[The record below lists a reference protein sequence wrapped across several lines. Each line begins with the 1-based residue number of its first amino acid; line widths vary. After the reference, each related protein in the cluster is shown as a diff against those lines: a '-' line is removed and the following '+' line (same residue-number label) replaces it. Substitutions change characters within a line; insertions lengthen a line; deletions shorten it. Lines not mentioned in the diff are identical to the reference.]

1 MNTTHPRRT
10 RSILYLVILVILA
23 AGFLGAGLGAN
34 KFNQSSRDYKA
45 LSTFSAL
52 CIILF
57 IIYVIPFLFYA
68 VKDWLLKATEPLI
81 PPPSPVDTE
90 THSVDIRFSISPSSK
105 FLRLLNNVGTLSWN
119 NSSKVIKL
127 TSGSGEN
134 VTTVFEVP
142 YPQVEKLEASLSL
155 VIIQVNGKSY
165 RCVSARVARGGFR
178 GWYGNSAGPAI
189 GIAAGTYIFSQA
201 GIPELAGCLKSEG
214 VSVVYTNLKHSI
226 ELGFVWSFAVLFLGS
241 VILTVFLGS

>member
-1 MNTTHPRRT
+1 MNNTHPRRI
-10 RSILYLVILVILA
+10 RSILYLVILVVLSA
-23 AGFLGAGLGAN
+23 SFFGAGLGAN

-45 LSTFSAL
+45 LSAFSGL
-52 CIILF
+52 CLVLF

-68 VKDWLLKATEPLI
+68 VKDWLLKATEPII
-81 PPPSPVDTE
+81 PPPSPMDTE
-90 THSVDIRFSISPSSK
+90 MHSVDVRFSANPSSK

-134 VTTVFEVP
+134 VTTVFEIP
-142 YPQVEKLEASLSL
+142 YQQVEKFEASLSL
-155 VIIQVNGKSY
+155 VIIRVNGKSY
-165 RCVSARVARGGFR
+165 RCVSARVARGGFQAWN
-178 GWYGNSAGPAI
+178 GATAGPAI
-189 GIAAGTYIFSQA
+189 AIAAGTYIFSQA

-241 VILTVFLGS
+241 IILAVFLVS